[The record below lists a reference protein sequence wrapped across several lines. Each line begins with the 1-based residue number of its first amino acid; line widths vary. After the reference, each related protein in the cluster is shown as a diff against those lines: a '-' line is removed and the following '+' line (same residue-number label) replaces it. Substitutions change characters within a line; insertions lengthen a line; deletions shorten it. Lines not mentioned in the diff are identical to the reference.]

1 MSEFVVD
8 AITQFKSKNYY
19 IIDEPELLERSSSR
33 TDARRWTRSKK
44 RNRASNIRQI

>member
-8 AITQFKSKNYY
+8 AITQFKKFS
-19 IIDEPELLERSSSR
+19 ISDEPELLERSSSR